1 MGLTAFNRP
10 AGAEGKGKQAAMHG
24 SGRPAAPIF
33 AACAAALGL
42 LAGCSVSHSD
52 RPVDPETG
60 ILNFAQV
67 ADGLYRGGQPSA
79 ESFAKL
85 KAMGVRT
92 VVSLRTFDR
101 DRRLLEG
108 LGLKYLH
115 ISFKAGHPETED
127 VVAFLK
133 TVEEPAN
140 RPVFVH
146 CKWGTDRSGMMTA
159 VYRIVVEG
167 WSKEEALEEMHTM
180 GFNEAWDSISD
191 YVERL
196 DVPAL
201 HERLRESGAPSLEV
215 VP

>member
-1 MGLTAFNRP
+1 MPNDERLPTFL
-10 AGAEGKGKQAAMHG
+10 
-24 SGRPAAPIF
+24 IV

-60 ILNFAQV
+60 ILNFAKV
-67 ADGLYRGGQPSA
+67 SDGVWRGGQPSA

-92 VVSLRTFDR
+92 VVSLRTFEV
-101 DRRLLEG
+101 DRRLLKG

-127 VVAFLK
+127 VLEFLK
-133 TVEEPAN
+133 TVEDPAN

-146 CKWGTDRSGMMTA
+146 CKWGTDRSGMMVA
-159 VYRIVVEG
+159 AYRIVLEG
-167 WSKEEALEEMHTM
+167 WSKEQALEEMRAM
-180 GFNEAWDSISD
+180 GFNEGWDSLRD
-191 YVERL
+191 YIEEL
-196 DVPAL
+196 DAAAIQ
-201 HERLRESGAPSLEV
+201 ERLRQADAPPLEV

>member
-1 MGLTAFNRP
+1 MIRKRAQVGDVRGALLAA
-10 AGAEGKGKQAAMHG
+10 AG
-24 SGRPAAPIF
+24 
-33 AACAAALGL
+33 CAAIL
-42 LAGCSVSHSD
+42 LAAGCSISHSD

-60 ILNFAQV
+60 VLNFARV
-67 ADGLYRGGQPSA
+67 SDGLYRGGQPSA

-92 VVSLRTFDR
+92 VVALRTFDV
-101 DRRLLEG
+101 DQRLLEG

-115 ISFKAGHPETED
+115 ISFIAGHPETED
-127 VVAFLK
+127 VLEFLK
-133 TVEEPAN
+133 TVEDPAN
-140 RPVFVH
+140 QPVFVH

-191 YVERL
+191 YVARL

-201 HERLRESGAPSLEV
+201 HERLREAGAPSLEV

>member
-1 MGLTAFNRP
+1 
-10 AGAEGKGKQAAMHG
+10 MHG
-24 SGRPAAPIF
+24 SGRSAAPIF

-42 LAGCSVSHSD
+42 LTGCSLSHSD

-60 ILNFAQV
+60 VLNFAQV
-67 ADGLYRGGQPSA
+67 SDGLYRGGQPTA
-79 ESFAKL
+79 KSFASL
-85 KAMGVRT
+85 KAMGIRT
-92 VVSLRTFDR
+92 VVSLRTLNV
-101 DRRLLEG
+101 DRRLLKG

-133 TVEEPAN
+133 TVEDPAN

-159 VYRIVVEG
+159 AYRIVIEG
-167 WSKEEALEEMHTM
+167 WSKEQALQEMRAM
-180 GFNEAWDSISD
+180 GFHEAWDSISD

-196 DVPAL
+196 DAVAIQ
-201 HERLRESGAPSLEV
+201 ERLKEAKPPPLEV

>member
-1 MGLTAFNRP
+1 MTKFEARMTNQTPMPNDERRP
-10 AGAEGKGKQAAMHG
+10 AVA
-24 SGRPAAPIF
+24 IV

-52 RPVDPETG
+52 RPVNPETG
-60 ILNFAQV
+60 ILNFAKV
-67 ADGLYRGGQPSA
+67 SDAVWRGGQPTA

-92 VVSLRTFDR
+92 VVSLRTFDV
-101 DRRLLEG
+101 DRRLLKG

-115 ISFKAGHPETED
+115 ILFKAGHPETED

-133 TVEEPAN
+133 TVEDPTN
-140 RPVFVH
+140 RLVFVH

-167 WSKEEALEEMHTM
+167 WSKEEALDEMRTM

-196 DVPAL
+196 DAAAIK
-201 HERLRESGAPSLEV
+201 ERLRESDAPPLKV

>member
-1 MGLTAFNRP
+1 MP
-10 AGAEGKGKQAAMHG
+10 AMTRKRARVGNVCGALLAAAG
-24 SGRPAAPIF
+24 
-33 AACAAALGL
+33 CAAIL
-42 LAGCSVSHSD
+42 LAAGCSISHSD

-60 ILNFAQV
+60 VLNFTKV
-67 ADGLYRGGQPSA
+67 SDGLWRGGQPSA

-85 KAMGVRT
+85 KTMGVRT
-92 VVSLRTFDR
+92 VVSLRTFDV
-101 DRRLLEG
+101 DQRLLEG
-108 LGLKYLH
+108 LGFKYLH

-133 TVEEPAN
+133 TVEDPAN

-167 WSKEEALEEMHTM
+167 WSKEEALDEMRTM

>member
-1 MGLTAFNRP
+1 MTWKRAQVGDVC
-10 AGAEGKGKQAAMHG
+10 GALL
-24 SGRPAAPIF
+24 
-33 AACAAALGL
+33 AAAGWVAIL
-42 LAGCSVSHSD
+42 LAAGCSVSHSD

-60 ILNFAQV
+60 VLNFARV
-67 ADGLYRGGQPSA
+67 SDGLYRGGQPSA

-92 VVSLRTFDR
+92 VVSLRTFNT

-127 VVAFLK
+127 VLEFLK
-133 TVEEPAN
+133 TVEDPAN

-167 WSKEEALEEMHTM
+167 WSKEQALQEMHAM
-180 GFNEAWDSISD
+180 GFNEGWDPISD
-191 YVERL
+191 FLERL
-196 DVPAL
+196 DAAAL
-201 HERLRESGAPSLEV
+201 KERLRKAPAPPLEV